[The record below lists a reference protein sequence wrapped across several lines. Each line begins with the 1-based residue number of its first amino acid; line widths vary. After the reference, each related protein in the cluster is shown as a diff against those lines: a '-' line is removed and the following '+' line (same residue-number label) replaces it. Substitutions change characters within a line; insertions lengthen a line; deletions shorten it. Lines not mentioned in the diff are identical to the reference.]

1 MNETDIE
8 RLATYVEAIKHA
20 VEGIEALVSRAAEG
34 RTVDPYTRRKELLEH
49 IYVQGG
55 VEKPELMQAVRDVG
69 TAYQWIGQQVKMGYL
84 EVPRRGEVKY
94 KVTRKA
100 VDELALT
107 PDDSDEEGIAFGA
120 MAEEAFA
127 EDWESPEDAVYDRL

>member
-1 MNETDIE
+1 MNETDVE
-8 RLATYVEAIKHA
+8 RLASYVEAIKRA

-34 RTVDPYTRRKELLEH
+34 RTVDPYTRRKELLDH

-55 VEKPELMQAVRDVG
+55 LEKPELMQAVRDVG

-84 EVPRRGEVKY
+84 EVPSRGEVKY

-100 VDELALT
+100 VNELALNR
-107 PDDSDEEGIAFGA
+107 DDREEAIEFTA

-127 EDWESPEDAVYDRL
+127 GDWASPEDAVYDRL